1 MQVAVITPTQKLQ
14 LVSTLITKS
23 KWQGYLCQNSTLPC
37 LSKGPP
43 AGGASGRIPPLI
55 SLPASSSTAGP
66 TLQVDR
72 RVAVQA
78 VGLALM
84 RMVLPAL
91 LKMSRAAVSK
101 ALQGKQVC

>member
-1 MQVAVITPTQKLQ
+1 MQVAECLQ
-14 LVSTLITKS
+14 SNTNAATCVDQIQLARLVLS
-23 KWQGYLCQNSTLPC
+23 NSTLSCP
-37 LSKGPP
+37 SKGPP
-43 AGGASGRIPPLI
+43 AGGASGCIPPSV

-78 VGLALM
+78 VGTALM

-101 ALQGKQVC
+101 ALQDKQVC